1 VARDTRIRIPTATA
15 GRQGEHCAQP
25 DGGGTQDRVEPIL
38 RRYRRGLSEA
48 GLPVA
53 EDSDTWRRCELIAR
67 RILEGRALTADA
79 DHLLCLKAATVLAET
94 VSDAMVEAGIPE
106 HRRDA
111 AMRAIRRGTGTLL
124 GSDESAAAV
133 DGGRRRARAGS
144 GRAARS
150 ARQPP
155 DAARASAVPEPG
167 RPAEAARLARD
178 LHDHVG
184 SSLALAMRQLELL
197 EPHLPGPQAAPE
209 AARRLGASL
218 EAVREAL
225 AQTRRLVGGLRPIA
239 ADTPLA
245 DALGQFCAVMARPGV
260 DVRILVD
267 GDQER
272 IPAAL
277 RSELFVM
284 VRECLRNAFA
294 HAAPRLVSVRI
305 GIAPHEIHAEIEDD
319 GTGFDPSAR
328 AGERR
333 GGGLTGLRERA
344 AALRGTLDVLSA
356 PGLGTAVALRLPL
369 GDGRIAP

>member
-1 VARDTRIRIPTATA
+1 MARDTRIRIPAA
-15 GRQGEHCAQP
+15 ACRPGERRALP
-25 DGGGTQDRVEPIL
+25 DGGGAQDRFEPIL

-94 VSDAMVEAGIPE
+94 VSDALAEAGIPE

-111 AMRAIRRGTGTLL
+111 ALRAIRRGTGTLL
-124 GSDESAAAV
+124 GSDEAGPAA

-144 GRAARS
+144 GRAVR
-150 ARQPP
+150 
-155 DAARASAVPEPG
+155 AARRSPDGARGAAVPEPG

-197 EPHLPGPQAAPE
+197 APHLPEPQTAPE

-225 AQTRRLVGGLRPIA
+225 TQTRRLVGDLRPLPR
-239 ADTPLA
+239 DTPLTE
-245 DALGQFCAVMARPGV
+245 ALGQFCAVMAGPGV
-260 DVRILVD
+260 DVRIRMD
-267 GDQER
+267 GDQESL
-272 IPAAL
+272 PAAL
-277 RSELFVM
+277 RSELFAM

-305 GIAPHEIHAEIEDD
+305 GIAPHEIRAEIEDD
-319 GTGFDPSAR
+319 GTGFDPAAR
-328 AGERR
+328 AVGRR
-333 GGGLTGLRERA
+333 GTGLIGLRERV
-344 AALRGTLDVLSA
+344 AALHGTLDVSSA
-356 PGLGTAVALRLPL
+356 PGLGTTVALRLPSA
-369 GDGRIAP
+369 GDRGAP